1 MLYRH
6 VCLSNGEIY
15 GMSNPSFRR
24 FCQSCNI
31 PDQILTAKELGIHVL
46 LNPSQLTVKIQYS
59 YQVHSL
65 SARIKTTVMISN
77 CRLFVLISYAGSK
90 SKPDNRQLVF
100 TSFLCSVMKMAM
112 RKYYSKDSQPSHR
125 YQCCLVLAC
134 WWLSRMMQLLKNNI
148 LPQASPVHTED
159 YTLLYDLSRDCSNP
173 QVIVTATFIYSPHSN
188 HLPGNH
194 G

>member
-15 GMSNPSFRR
+15 GMSNQSFRR

-31 PDQILTAKELGIHVL
+31 PDQILTAKELGIHLL

-65 SARIKTTVMISN
+65 SARIKTTVTISN

-125 YQCCLVLAC
+125 YQCCLVIAC
-134 WWLSRMMQLLKNNI
+134 WCVIKDDATFEKQYIAPGITSAHWGLHAAVWSQQRLLKSTSYCNSY
-148 LPQASPVHTED
+148 L
-159 YTLLYDLSRDCSNP
+159 
-173 QVIVTATFIYSPHSN
+173 
-188 HLPGNH
+188 HLQSSF
-194 G
+194 